1 MLSRML
7 CITYTIKYTNAI
19 ITITYNKYR

>member
-7 CITYTIKYTNAI
+7 YITHTIKYTNAI